1 MSHLSIKRC
10 HQPVEMM
17 LNILKLIHK
26 SITISLQIRDLK
38 VIIRQGGVAD
48 ISVKYMMKFLIDGG
62 YRKTEQILELRDSIV
77 SKGITEP
84 MKMIILMK
92 QKMVTTDKNR

>member
-1 MSHLSIKRC
+1 MR
-10 HQPVEMM
+10 
-17 LNILKLIHK
+17 
-26 SITISLQIRDLK
+26 
-38 VIIRQGGVAD
+38 
-48 ISVKYMMKFLIDGG
+48 FLIDGG

-92 QKMVTTDKNR
+92 